1 MGSNTSKE
9 DIYQCLKPTNQPSI
23 WTRNKTMQAN
33 QSASVPKLA
42 PALQSLEYSNSK
54 EALEKASATS
64 KHNVNVTIDSGWGK
78 D

>member
-1 MGSNTSKE
+1 
-9 DIYQCLKPTNQPSI
+9 
-23 WTRNKTMQAN
+23 MQAN